1 MKMVELFHAD
11 TEVPIKAPE
20 CDLQSFAEKGWHP
33 IKPVD
38 VPVEIVDSEENV

>member
-1 MKMVELFHAD
+1 MKMVELFHANA
-11 TEVPIKAPE
+11 EESIKAAE
-20 CDLQSFAEKGWHP
+20 CDLQCFAEKGWHP